1 MVAFLDLPLELLPV
15 IFNSVVSPP
24 HLGSLCLV
32 NNSFNQFA
40 IQKLYQHI
48 YCYAWHN
55 NSKVVLLFRTLSS
68 CPHLARHVSRL
79 EIRVF
84 PKGLPSLEH
93 NKLLDLCIRGIRNCI
108 NLRSCAWTRDGS
120 LESAILHALQQCPQL
135 KELEINGHDSGY
147 YNPIILA
154 QFSKLS
160 KISLIMPS
168 AQVIEVL
175 PSWISVVGSTLRSL
189 TIICKASIL
198 VTDNLLESL
207 ALSMTKLEQFYISGC
222 PRVTDRGVGEIVS
235 TNRNGLTGIGLEGLS
250 QTFDMSNFN
259 SICKGHRAF
268 SRLTSITLTFHI
280 NTPLQTWMCDVTE
293 LLSTAPLERFQ
304 VYAETTISQAPVT
317 DEFWKAIVTMHGSR
331 LKRFSVHRMKISL
344 DALYDICSR
353 CSVLEELFILADRH
367 DLDAVARCFTAAQ
380 NLRSIHVNFS
390 FEECGSAEPEF
401 MMNDALHIIQHC
413 PATVTQ
419 IGCHTKVWHVK
430 REVRMND
437 KAELYVEPILT
448 RYESPDIPEQ
458 LLVIRM

>member
-1 MVAFLDLPLELLPV
+1 
-15 IFNSVVSPP
+15 
-24 HLGSLCLV
+24 
-32 NNSFNQFA
+32 
-40 IQKLYQHI
+40 
-48 YCYAWHN
+48 
-55 NSKVVLLFRTLSS
+55 
-68 CPHLARHVSRL
+68 
-79 EIRVF
+79 
-84 PKGLPSLEH
+84 
-93 NKLLDLCIRGIRNCI
+93 I

-120 LESAILHALQQCPQL
+120 LESATLHALQQCPQL

-198 VTDNLLESL
+198 VTDTLLESL
-207 ALSMTKLEQFYISGC
+207 ALSMTELEQFYISGC

-235 TNRNGLTGIGLEGLS
+235 TNRNGLTDIGLEGLS
-250 QTFDMSNFN
+250 QTFDMSKFN
-259 SICKGHRAF
+259 SICKGHQAF
-268 SRLTSITLTFHI
+268 SRLTSITLTVYI
-280 NTPLQTWMCDVTE
+280 NTPLQTWMSDVTE

-304 VYAETTISQAPVT
+304 VYAETVISQAPVT
-317 DEFWKAIVTMHGSR
+317 DEFWKTIVTMHGSH

-367 DLDAVARCFTAAQ
+367 DLDAVAQCFTAAQ
-380 NLRSIHVNFS
+380 NLRAIHVSFS
-390 FEECGSAEPEF
+390 FEECGLAEPEF
-401 MMNDALHIIQHC
+401 MMNDALYIIRHC